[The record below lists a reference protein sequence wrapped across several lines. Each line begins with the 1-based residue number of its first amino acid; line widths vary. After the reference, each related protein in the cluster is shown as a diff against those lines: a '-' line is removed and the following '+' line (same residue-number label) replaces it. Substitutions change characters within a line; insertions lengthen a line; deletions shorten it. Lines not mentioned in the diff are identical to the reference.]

1 MFKQKLESI
10 YEQYV
15 LVEKTGG
22 DVSLDDDES
31 AMSMGGEA
39 TEVLKNDIVAYEK
52 SQEQVRQ
59 MFY

>member
-1 MFKQKLESI
+1 M
-10 YEQYV
+10 

-52 SQEQVRQ
+52 SQEQVR
-59 MFY
+59 